1 MRPMRRSSVANTLLF
16 VGSALLLTSGGDA
29 NSTPSSVKS
38 VAPQFNLSTM
48 RQSPFP
54 SDLYTVA
61 DSGQNTGLRVSLPKP
76 DCNAKLSDCQDIA
89 VLNQLDGFSAQTR
102 LEIPFD
108 GEIDPNS
115 ANSSNLFFISLGDQ
129 VPGGDP
135 GGERIGV
142 NQVVWDPASL
152 TLFVESDQLLEQ
164 HTRYIALVTNG
175 IRDSLGNPIIP
186 AVGFTKFLGTQQEPG
201 SQLAV
206 YDAELQA
213 ALDSGAVGSVP
224 RASIAAATVFTTQSV
239 TSFLEKVRNQIKAS
253 TPAPADFLLGTLG
266 QRTVFARSAVSSIVF
281 NEEDTTAPTFT
292 QFNLNLPLL
301 DVVPSSVGTIAFGK
315 YKSPDYEIAPA
326 VLGAVLPDLPT
337 RSGVPQVQQMADMYF
352 TLFLP
357 ASAKPATGWPVAIYS
372 GHVKDLGL
380 SGVAS
385 IMAAHGIA
393 TIGINA
399 VGDGGGPLGNLVV
412 TAGNT
417 SVTLPSG
424 GRTVDVNGDG
434 IFESQENCF
443 AAAPRTI
450 LLVRDCRRQMTVD
463 LMQLV
468 RVIQVGVDVDGNG
481 IADLDPSRIYSF
493 GVSFGGTASAMFLA
507 VEPDVHAGVPV
518 VFGGHTVDQTRLTDA
533 FAGGG
538 LLGAL
543 LFARTPPLLNA
554 GPPDLVNGIFPY
566 NDNLPLRNL
575 PPVINTVAGA
585 IAIQE
590 LESRM
595 RWVQMSGD
603 PAGNAPYLRKEP
615 LAGSSPKSLIMQ
627 FAKGDVS
634 QPNPVSTATLRA
646 GQLADR
652 TTYFRNDLA
661 FAADP
666 NFSLDPHGFLG
677 CLNPN
682 FCDPGQR
689 KVSMEAQTQIAIFFA
704 SDGQIV
710 VHPGF
715 PGPPDPFFEVPIAGP
730 LPEDLNF
737 LPGAMPN

>member
-1 MRPMRRSSVANTLLF
+1 MSMRRSAAANTLLF
-16 VGSALLLTSGGDA
+16 VGSALLLTRSGVA
-29 NSTPSSVKS
+29 NSTPSSVQS
-38 VAPQFNLSTM
+38 VAPQFDLSTM

-102 LEIPFD
+102 LEIPFN
-108 GEIDPNS
+108 GGIDPNS
-115 ANSSNLFFISLGDQ
+115 VNSSNLFFISLGDQ

-186 AVGFTKFLGTQQEPG
+186 AVGFTKFLGQQQEPG

-213 ALDSGAVGSVP
+213 ALDSGAVRPVP

-239 TSFLEKVRNQIKAS
+239 TSFLEKVRDQIKKA
-253 TPAPADFLLGTLG
+253 TPAPADFLLGTMG
-266 QRTVFARSAVSSIVF
+266 ERTVFAKSTVSSIVF
-281 NEEDTTAPTFT
+281 NEQDTAAPTFS
-292 QFNLNLPLL
+292 QHNLLIPLL
-301 DVVPSSVGTIAFGK
+301 DLVPSSVGTIAYGK
-315 YKSPDYEIAPA
+315 YRSPDYEIAPA
-326 VLGAVLPDLPT
+326 VLPDLPT
-337 RSGVPQVQQMADMYF
+337 RSGMPQAQQMADMYF

-357 ASAKPATGWPVAIYS
+357 ASPKPATGWPVAIYS
-372 GHVKDLGL
+372 SHLKDPGAIL
-380 SGVAS
+380 VAS

-393 TIGINA
+393 TISINA

-412 TAGNT
+412 TAGNR
-417 SVTLPSG
+417 SVTLPEG

-434 IFESQENCF
+434 IFDSQENCV
-443 AAAPRTI
+443 ATAPRT
-450 LLVRDCRRQMTVD
+450 LLLIRDCRRQMTVD

-468 RVIQVGVDVDGNG
+468 RVIQVGVDVDGDG

-493 GVSFGGTASAMFLA
+493 GTSFGGTASVMFLA
-507 VEPDVHAGVPV
+507 VEPDIHAGVPV
-518 VFGGHTVDQTRLTDA
+518 VFGGHSVDQVRLTDH
-533 FAGGG
+533 FPGGG
-538 LLGAL
+538 GFGAML
-543 LFARTPPLLNA
+543 YARTPPLLNL
-554 GPPDLVNGIFPY
+554 GPPDLVNGIFPF
-566 NDNLPLRNL
+566 NDNLPLRNQ
-575 PPVINTVAGA
+575 PPVVNTVAGA
-585 IAIQE
+585 IEIQE
-590 LESRM
+590 LVARM
-595 RWVQMSGD
+595 RWVSMSGD
-603 PAGNAPYLRKEP
+603 PAGYAPYLRREP
-615 LAGSSPKSLIMQ
+615 LAGSSPKSVIMQ

-652 TTYFRNDLA
+652 TTYFRHDLVC
-661 FAADP
+661 AA
-666 NFSLDPHGFLG
+666 
-677 CLNPN
+677 NPN
-682 FCDPGQR
+682 FCGDPHNYLNHLGPIGHTWAMQ
-689 KVSMEAQTQIAIFFA
+689 AQTQIAIFLA
-704 SDGQIV
+704 SDGQMVID
-710 VHPGF
+710 PDG
-715 PGPPDPFFEVPIAGP
+715 PGPLFEVPIVGP
-730 LPEDLNF
+730 LPEDLNYE
-737 LPGAMPN
+737 PGATPE

>member
-1 MRPMRRSSVANTLLF
+1 VA
-16 VGSALLLTSGGDA
+16 VAPPVSPP
-29 NSTPSSVKS
+29 PSSTEP
-38 VAPQFNLSTM
+38 VAPQFNLSTL

-54 SDLYTVA
+54 SDFYSVA

-76 DCNAKLSDCQDIA
+76 DCNTKLSDCQDID

-102 LEIPFD
+102 LEIPFN
-108 GEIDPNS
+108 GAIDPNS
-115 ANSSNLFFISLGDQ
+115 VNSSNLFFISLGDQ

-152 TLFVESDQLLEQ
+152 TLFVESDKLLEQ
-164 HTRYIALVTNG
+164 HTRYIAVVTNG
-175 IRDSLGNPIIP
+175 IHDSLGNPIIT
-186 AVGFTKFLGTQQEPG
+186 AVGFTKFLGQQQEPG

-206 YDAELQA
+206 YESELQT
-213 ALDSGAVGSVP
+213 ALNSGAVSSVP
-224 RASIAAATVFTTQSV
+224 PASIAAATVFTTQSV
-239 TSFLEKVRNQIKAS
+239 TSFLQKVRDQIKAS

-266 QRTVFARSAVSSIVF
+266 ERTVFAKSAVSSIVF
-281 NEEDTTAPTFT
+281 NEEDTTAPTFS
-292 QFNLNLPLL
+292 QPQIFLNLL
-301 DVVPSSVGTIAFGK
+301 DVVPSSVGTIAYGK
-315 YKSPDYEIAPA
+315 YKSPDYQIAP
-326 VLGAVLPDLPT
+326 AVLPDLPT
-337 RSGVPQVQQMADMYF
+337 RTGVPQAQQMTDLYF
-352 TLFLP
+352 TLYLP

-372 GHVKDLGL
+372 GHFKDLEP
-380 SGVAS
+380 SRVAS

-399 VGDGGGPLGNLVV
+399 VGDGGGPLGSLVV
-412 TAGNT
+412 TAGGT
-417 SVTLPSG
+417 SVTLPEG
-424 GRTVDVNGDG
+424 GRAVDVNGDG
-434 IFESQENCF
+434 IFESQEGCT
-443 AAAPRTI
+443 AAAPRAI
-450 LLVRDCRRQMTVD
+450 LLFGDCRRQMTVD

-468 RVIQVGVDVDGNG
+468 RVIQVGVDVDGDG

-493 GVSFGGTASAMFLA
+493 GASFGGTASAMLLA

-518 VFGGHTVDQTRLTDA
+518 VFGGHSIDQVRLTDH
-533 FAGGG
+533 FPGEGFF
-538 LLGAL
+538 GAL
-543 LFARTPPLLNA
+543 LYARTPSLLNL
-554 GPPDLVNGIFPY
+554 GPPDLVNGIFPF
-566 NDNLPLRNL
+566 NDNFPLRNQ

-585 IAIQE
+585 IEIQE

-603 PAGNAPYLRKEP
+603 PAGNAPYLRREP
-615 LAGSSPKSLIMQ
+615 LAGSSPKSVIMQ

-666 NFSLDPHGFLG
+666 NFPEDPHEFL
-677 CLNPN
+677 LPVHNP
-682 FCDPGQR
+682 DPAI
-689 KVSMEAQTQIAIFFA
+689 KMVAVEAQTQIAIFFA
-704 SDGQIV
+704 SDGQTVINPAPCPV
-710 VHPGF
+710 PVINPV
-715 PGPPDPFFEVPIAGP
+715 PCFEVPIAGP

-737 LPGAMPN
+737 LPGAMPF

>member
-1 MRPMRRSSVANTLLF
+1 MKKSLSLLIF
-16 VGSALLLTSGGDA
+16 LCGSCLLPGYGGA
-29 NSTPSSVKS
+29 NSTPPSVQS
-38 VAPQFNLSTM
+38 VAPQFDLSTL

-61 DSGQNTGLRVSLPKP
+61 DSGQNTGLRVNLPKL

-102 LEIPFD
+102 LEIPFN
-108 GEIDPNS
+108 GAIDPNS
-115 ANSSNLFFISLGDQ
+115 VNSSNLFFISLGDQ

-186 AVGFTKFLGTQQEPG
+186 AVGFTKFLSQHQEPG

-206 YDAELQA
+206 YDSELQA
-213 ALDSGAVGSVP
+213 ALASSAVSSVP

-239 TSFLEKVRNQIKAS
+239 TSFLEKVRDQIKAA
-253 TPAPADFLLGTLG
+253 TPAPADFLLGAMG
-266 QRTVFARSAVSSIVF
+266 ERTVFAKSAVSSIVF
-281 NEEDTTAPTFT
+281 NQEDTTTPTFT
-292 QFNLNLPLL
+292 QINLPLFHL
-301 DVVPSSVGTIAFGK
+301 DLVPSSVGTIAFGK
-315 YKSPDYEIAPA
+315 YRSPDYEIAPA
-326 VLGAVLPDLPT
+326 VLPDLPT
-337 RSGVPQVQQMADMYF
+337 RSGMPQVQQMADMYF
-352 TLFLP
+352 TLYLP
-357 ASAKPATGWPVAIYS
+357 TSAKPATGWPVAIYS
-372 GHVKDLGL
+372 GHQKDEGL
-380 SGVAS
+380 LFVAS

-393 TIGINA
+393 TIAING

-417 SVTLPSG
+417 SVTLPEG

-434 IFESQENCF
+434 IFESQENCV
-443 AAAPRTI
+443 AGAPRTI
-450 LLVRDCRRQMTVD
+450 LLIRDCRRQMTVD

-468 RVIQVGVDVDGNG
+468 RVIQVGVDVDGDG
-481 IADLDPSRIYSF
+481 IADLNPSRIYSF
-493 GVSFGGTASAMFLA
+493 GVSFGGTASVMLLA
-507 VEPDVHAGVPV
+507 AEPDVHAGVPN
-518 VFGGHTVDQTRLTDA
+518 VFGGHSIDQVRLTDA
-533 FAGGG
+533 FPGGG
-538 LLGAL
+538 GFGAML
-543 LFARTPPLLNA
+543 YFRTPSLLNA
-554 GPPDLVNGIFPY
+554 GPPDLVNGIFPF
-566 NDNLPLRNL
+566 NDNLPLRNQ

-585 IAIQE
+585 IEIQQ
-590 LESRM
+590 LVSRM
-595 RWVQMSGD
+595 RWVSMSGD

-615 LAGSSPKSLIMQ
+615 LAGASPKSLIMQ

-666 NFSLDPHGFLG
+666 FLGTDPNGFPTDPHGFLG
-677 CLNPN
+677 RNGP
-682 FCDPGQR
+682 FWDPSV
-689 KVSMEAQTQIAIFFA
+689 KMVSVEAQTQIAIFFA

-715 PGPPDPFFEVPIAGP
+715 PGAPDPLFEVPIAGP

-737 LPGAMPN
+737 LPGAMPF